1 MSLSNQLYER
11 PEIIEKRLHCT
22 SFKSPQDLLTTLRL
36 FCKSRGFGLES
47 FEMRNDEY
55 IIRLRPNPHEHLF
68 LPIAQ
73 SKENLI
79 GNESKPI
86 QTC

>member
-1 MSLSNQLYER
+1 MDVSNHLYER
-11 PEIIEKRLHCT
+11 PETIEKRLHCT

-55 IIRLRPNPHEHLF
+55 IIRLRSNPEDL
-68 LPIAQ
+68 LQPMTQ
-73 SKENLI
+73 PKENFI

-86 QTC
+86 QIC